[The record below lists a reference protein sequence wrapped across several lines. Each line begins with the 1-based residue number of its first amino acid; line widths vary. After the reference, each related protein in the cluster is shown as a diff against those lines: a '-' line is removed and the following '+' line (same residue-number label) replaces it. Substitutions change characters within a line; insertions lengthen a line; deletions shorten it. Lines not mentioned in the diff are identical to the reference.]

1 MNILKNRVLSPREEM
16 VLDRLSLLVICKAS
30 GEESPP
36 GPPPAATRAMVA
48 AKRIVRIRCPDGVSR
63 CVRSKASEG
72 SRREPS
78 AGGGGAVCL
87 EAPSVSRGD
96 TASFTPKTTLR
107 G

>member
-48 AKRIVRIRCPDGVSR
+48 AKRIVRIRCPDGEVGVSNQ
-63 CVRSKASEG
+63 A
-72 SRREPS
+72 PS
-78 AGGGGAVCL
+78 YPWVAGG
-87 EAPSVSRGD
+87 R
-96 TASFTPKTTLR
+96 
-107 G
+107 